1 MKNLVSDQTLSVRQ
15 MNALKKLKIK
25 SIKENQELVLEDVVD
40 MFPGKTISTLQ
51 SALDDLLLTLKK

>member
-1 MKNLVSDQTLSVRQ
+1 MSDQTLSVRQ

-25 SIKENQELVLEDVVD
+25 SIKENQELVLEDVAD